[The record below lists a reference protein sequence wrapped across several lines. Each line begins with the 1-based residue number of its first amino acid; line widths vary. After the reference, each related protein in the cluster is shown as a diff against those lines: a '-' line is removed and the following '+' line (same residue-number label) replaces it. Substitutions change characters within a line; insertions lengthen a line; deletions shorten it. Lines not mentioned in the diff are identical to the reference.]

1 MEERF
6 QAAAKNCDCSIKF
19 FREAKINDVPMKI
32 ATIEHSSVASSARF
46 GLEKPQNS
54 FEIGHETFSR
64 PQQAAAAAGHPY
76 WGGQESSNTRDKGS
90 RVRKNNVLYIVSTV
104 LVTE

>member
-32 ATIEHSSVASSARF
+32 ATIEHSSVASSPRF

-64 PQQAAAAAGHPY
+64 PQQAARRAVTLGIKMGA
-76 WGGQESSNTRDKGS
+76 S
-90 RVRKNNVLYIVSTV
+90 VNNVLYIVSTV

>member
-64 PQQAAAAAGHPY
+64 PQQQQQATRLGAAKRAATLGTKV
-76 WGGQESSNTRDKGS
+76 GVSVSNTFH
-90 RVRKNNVLYIVSTV
+90 YIVSVTV
-104 LVTE
+104 D

>member
-64 PQQAAAAAGHPY
+64 PQQAAAAAGHPS
-76 WGGQESSNTRDKGS
+76 WGSQERSNTWDKGGG
-90 RVRKNNVLYIVSTV
+90 VCK
-104 LVTE
+104 